1 MKMEVRLN
9 EHIHYSIL
17 SFDGKFMSDA
27 DLIKPQEILNTL
39 TNWNVVLDLSK
50 LSYINSSGIS
60 FFIKVLTRARLNQ
73 GDVVVMNINDLLTKI
88 FELTKIN
95 QVFHLVN
102 TMMEVEA
109 YFKKEA

>member
-1 MKMEVRLN
+1 MEVSLKN
-9 EHIHYSIL
+9 HIQYAIL

-27 DLIKPQEILNTL
+27 DLIKPQELLNTL
-39 TNWNVVLDLSK
+39 TNWNVVLDLTN
-50 LSYINSSGIS
+50 LSYVNSSGIA

-73 GDVVVMNINDLLTKI
+73 GDVVVINVNEQLTKI

-102 TMMEVEA
+102 TMNEVEA
-109 YFKKEA
+109 YFKK

>member
-1 MKMEVRLN
+1 MMMEVHLN
-9 EHIHYSIL
+9 EQIHYSIL

-39 TNWNVVLDLSK
+39 TNWNVVLDLSN
-50 LSYINSSGIS
+50 LSYVNSSGIA

-73 GDVVVMNINDLLTKI
+73 GDVVVINVNNQLTKI

-95 QVFHLVN
+95 QVFHMAN
-102 TMMEVEA
+102 TLMEVEA